1 VPSPGA
7 APSATRPGF
16 AATLPCGSGRAVCPT
31 PRTGLRRPARMR
43 RGIRGASFGHGR
55 GEVVGQLV
63 ATFCGSCAVGSD
75 RSPCSRTAPTAAC
88 RALPPSMLTTIGL
101 LVSRPRM
108 RSPTSSSVTTV
119 GSPYSLRQGQWVLG
133 VPSMPTPITTAQ
145 VIAESSTRPS
155 PARPLAWLSARRA
168 ISVAAANR
176 REIAN
181 LLVEVA
187 ARGSPCQRRRVR
199 RYRWTYRYVHRA
211 AQPRRL
217 VVSRN
222 TQVDRHCDPYSAR

>member
-1 VPSPGA
+1 MQ
-7 APSATRPGF
+7 GF
-16 AATLPCGSGRAVCPT
+16 AAVDADDD
-31 PRTGLRRPARMR
+31 RPV
-43 RGIRGASFGHGR
+43 GIQAAYAQSDEQFGHYR
-55 GEVVGQLV
+55 
-63 ATFCGSCAVGSD
+63 
-75 RSPCSRTAPTAAC
+75 
-88 RALPPSMLTTIGL
+88 
-101 LVSRPRM
+101 
-108 RSPTSSSVTTV
+108 

-176 REIAN
+176 REIAD

-222 TQVDRHCDPYSAR
+222 TQVDRHCGPLLSTLSNCEIEIAGHRAGCGQQPWGL